1 MKKLF
6 ALLLSMLG
14 FGLNTSAQS
23 GYKNMDV
30 ADFARY
36 IASDSVQLVDVRTP
50 EEYEEGH
57 LLRAMLINVQDSTFL
72 TQAKAKLDKAKPVA
86 LYCRSGKRSSMASML
101 LSKEGYEVINMKGGI
116 LVWIEEHQPIVK

>member
-23 GYKNMDV
+23 AYKNMDV

-36 IASDSVQLVDVRTP
+36 IASDSVQLVDVRTQG
-50 EEYEEGH
+50 EYEEGH
-57 LLRAMLINVQDSTFL
+57 LSRAMLINVQDPTFL
-72 TQAKAKLDKAKPVA
+72 TQVKTKLDKAKPVA
-86 LYCRSGKRSSMASML
+86 VYCRSGKRSSIASML